1 MPLKVWNGSAWTLA
15 AKIQVWN
22 GSSWVPVTGKVW
34 NGSSWVQFSPG
45 VTLTTINLNHISNYN
60 DPSSYA
66 EVGVELLSSGTANYY
81 YSDSLTPQTN
91 FLSFSWLLSGSNSEY
106 YAFMDTPTF
115 GSFSFGTVNSNL
127 VLSTGRQW
135 TVQQAGAVGSNVVS
149 STLRLRTPN
158 FTDILSVSVDMSA
171 ELF

>member
-1 MPLKVWNGSAWTLA
+1 MPLKVWNGSSWTMA

-34 NGSSWVQFSPG
+34 NGSSWVQYSPG
-45 VTLTTINLNHISNYN
+45 VTLTTINLNHNAGYIS
-60 DPSSYA
+60 SSSFA
-66 EVGVELLSSGTANYY
+66 EVGVELLSNGTANYY
-81 YSDSLTPQTN
+81 YADEFTPQTN
-91 FLSFSWLLSGSNSEY
+91 FLSFSWLLSGSSSEY
-106 YAFMDTPTF
+106 YAFMDTPTI
-115 GSFSFGTVNSNL
+115 GSFFFGTVNTNL
-127 VLSTGRQW
+127 QLNTSTQW
-135 TVQQAGAVGSNVVS
+135 VIQHVGSPGSEFVS